1 MARITVDDL
10 RDIFDT
16 DIEYAK
22 LLTFIQT
29 AHVLVNQVVEPKGV
43 LDSDGLFQVELWLA
57 AHFASIKDPIA
68 LRSKIGDSE
77 AWLFPAAVTTAW
89 GTGLK
94 LTPYGQMAL
103 VMDTSGG
110 LIDLGLRKASFR
122 VAPREDS
129 DNYTPRL
136 TKS

>member
-103 VMDTSGG
+103 V
-110 LIDLGLRKASFR
+110 
-122 VAPREDS
+122 
-129 DNYTPRL
+129 
-136 TKS
+136 